1 MFFLSDEDNLDEECH
16 EGKDYEQ
23 KEDASLVISDMDQD
37 IKIGDS
43 LSENEVDY
51 MGAIKKKDSIH
62 ENDRKVIYKESEIED
77 SERYNYLMVD
87 LN

>member
-1 MFFLSDEDNLDEECH
+1 MLLFFSDEENLDEKGH

-43 LSENEVDY
+43 LSENDLDY
-51 MGAIKKKDSIH
+51 MGASKKKDSVH
-62 ENDRKVIYKESEIED
+62 ENDGKVIYKESEI
-77 SERYNYLMVD
+77 
-87 LN
+87 

>member
-1 MFFLSDEDNLDEECH
+1 
-16 EGKDYEQ
+16 
-23 KEDASLVISDMDQD
+23 MDQN